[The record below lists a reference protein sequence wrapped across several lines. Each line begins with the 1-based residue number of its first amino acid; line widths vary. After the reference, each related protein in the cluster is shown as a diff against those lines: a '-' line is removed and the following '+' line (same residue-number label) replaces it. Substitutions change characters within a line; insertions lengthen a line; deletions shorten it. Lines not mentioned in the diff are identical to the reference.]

1 LTFGSG
7 SGSALGS
14 LGISLGFLDEYPNT
28 TLENIRT
35 MINSSYGMASVLLRP
50 TRATQQGEPYSPFLQ
65 IEPAMAYQYGLPLL
79 LVIEDGFPAG
89 GIWGGAG
96 QLAPFTPIVW
106 LFLVLY
112 W

>member
-1 LTFGSG
+1 MAWLLSFYDQRGPRRG
-7 SGSALGS
+7 
-14 LGISLGFLDEYPNT
+14 
-28 TLENIRT
+28 RT
-35 MINSSYGMASVLLRP
+35 VL
-50 TRATQQGEPYSPFLQ
+50 AFLQ

-106 LFLVLY
+106 FSSSVSVDDFFKSPQWKSALKNWAGQVRSGYFIQTGPAFQY
-112 W
+112 RCDD